1 MSKYGAHLQVICSV
15 LYFYVS
21 TGLFQHLDEYMECI
35 EQLSRDESLG
45 LTAINFVQ
53 AGLMVE
59 NTTKVYALN
68 VDYLWQFMTQ
78 VLEVLRMNK

>member
-1 MSKYGAHLQVICSV
+1 V
-15 LYFYVS
+15 F
-21 TGLFQHLDEYMECI
+21 TGLFQHLDEYMGCI
-35 EQLSRDESLG
+35 EELSRDDSLG
-45 LTAINFVQ
+45 LTAINFIE

-59 NTTKVYALN
+59 NTSKLYALN